1 LWDAA
6 PPSPRKSAAG
16 GAVMELEVVHPACA
30 GLDVHKKTVVACA
43 LTPAGREVRSF
54 RAMTAGLQE
63 LADWLAQQQVSQVV
77 MEATGVYWRPVY
89 NLLEGRFTVVVANAA
104 VVRGI
109 PGRKT
114 DVKDAEWLAT
124 LLRHGLVPQSFIPSR
139 EQRELRD
146 LTRYRTSLL
155 QERAREANRLQKT
168 LEGANIKLAAVIS
181 DTLGVSGQRIL
192 DALTQGWE
200 DPAALADLAH

>member
-1 LWDAA
+1 MWDAA

-77 MEATGVYWRPVY
+77 MEATGVYWRRV
-89 NLLEGRFTVVVANAA
+89 
-104 VVRGI
+104 
-109 PGRKT
+109 
-114 DVKDAEWLAT
+114 
-124 LLRHGLVPQSFIPSR
+124 
-139 EQRELRD
+139 
-146 LTRYRTSLL
+146 
-155 QERAREANRLQKT
+155 
-168 LEGANIKLAAVIS
+168 
-181 DTLGVSGQRIL
+181 
-192 DALTQGWE
+192 
-200 DPAALADLAH
+200 

>member
-1 LWDAA
+1 
-6 PPSPRKSAAG
+6 
-16 GAVMELEVVHPACA
+16 MELEVVHPACA